1 MSNNVNTNDELK
13 KENRNQVKIKDN
25 INSNIH
31 EGKSFSEKWEYIKK
45 NIPALPLNLAIMIFI
60 SNLLFPSSGTFYLSF
75 IGNGF
80 RKSQLIVGLM
90 QLISTFFVIGWAW
103 SIYWGYLTIKKSY

>member
-1 MSNNVNTNDELK
+1 MKNNINTNDELK
-13 KENRNQVKIKDN
+13 EENNKKKTKNNI
-25 INSNIH
+25 INSINK
-31 EGKSFSEKWEYIKK
+31 EKSFSEKWEYIKK

-60 SNLLFPSSGTFYLSF
+60 SNLLFPPSGTFYLSI

-80 RKSQLIVGLM
+80 RKSQLIVGLI
-90 QLISTFFVIGWAW
+90 QLISIFFIIGWPW

>member
-1 MSNNVNTNDELK
+1 MNNNATTNDELK
-13 KENRNQVKIKDN
+13 EEKNQEKIKNNVNNN
-25 INSNIH
+25 INK
-31 EGKSFSEKWEYIKK
+31 GKSCSEKWEYIKK

-60 SNLLFPSSGTFYLSF
+60 SNLIFPSSGTFYLSI

-80 RKSQLIVGLM
+80 IKPQLIVGLI
-90 QLISTFFVIGWAW
+90 QLISLFFLIGWLW

>member
-1 MSNNVNTNDELK
+1 MNNNATTNDELK
-13 KENRNQVKIKDN
+13 EEKNQEKIKNN
-25 INSNIH
+25 INNNISK
-31 EGKSFSEKWEYIKK
+31 GKSCSEKWEYIKK

-60 SNLLFPSSGTFYLSF
+60 SNLIFPSNGTFYLSI

-80 RKSQLIVGLM
+80 RKPQLIVGLI
-90 QLISTFFVIGWAW
+90 QLISLFFLIGWPW